1 MDFKVTVT
9 RKKIKN
15 IIIKI
20 NSNGEVLVSAPKRVP
35 QKYIEQLIMQ
45 KEKWIIEKIN
55 SISQY
60 YSNRRPISYV
70 NGDEI
75 FYLGKKYILEIIP
88 ADKNFIEQHEE
99 KIYIY
104 CKKSESA
111 DEKKKVLE
119 KWFREKISS
128 ILEKLTVETGE
139 KVGYLPKEIKVRSM
153 KSRWGSCNTTRK
165 IITYNLHLIE
175 KPLSAIEYVV
185 LHELSHLPYPHHQ
198 KEFWNF
204 VEKYMPDW
212 KLRKKILNNKA

>member
-75 FYLGKKYILEIIP
+75 FYLGKQ
-88 ADKNFIEQHEE
+88 DEE

>member
-75 FYLGKKYILEIIP
+75 FYLGKNI
-88 ADKNFIEQHEE
+88 F
-99 KIYIY
+99 
-104 CKKSESA
+104 
-111 DEKKKVLE
+111 
-119 KWFREKISS
+119 
-128 ILEKLTVETGE
+128 
-139 KVGYLPKEIKVRSM
+139 
-153 KSRWGSCNTTRK
+153 
-165 IITYNLHLIE
+165 
-175 KPLSAIEYVV
+175 
-185 LHELSHLPYPHHQ
+185 
-198 KEFWNF
+198 
-204 VEKYMPDW
+204 
-212 KLRKKILNNKA
+212 